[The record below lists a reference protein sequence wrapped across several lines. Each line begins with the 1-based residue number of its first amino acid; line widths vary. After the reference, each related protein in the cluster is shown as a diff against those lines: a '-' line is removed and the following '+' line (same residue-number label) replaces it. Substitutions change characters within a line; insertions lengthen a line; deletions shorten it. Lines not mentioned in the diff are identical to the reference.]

1 MTKKQIE
8 ILNECID
15 SLMVDG
21 KNTKYDVAKRLNEL
35 IKSDILE
42 EDLK

>member
-8 ILNECID
+8 ELNNCID
-15 SLMVDG
+15 LLLTDG